1 MYCNGQYQGKNLNF
15 QKLLFELFRSK
26 KIGCYIMIGNIAFW
40 FTSYEKSYKGIYVGF
55 NQNNSK

>member
-15 QKLLFELFRSK
+15 QKLLFELFHLK

-40 FTSYEKSYKGIYVGF
+40 FTSCEKSYKKGI
-55 NQNNSK
+55 